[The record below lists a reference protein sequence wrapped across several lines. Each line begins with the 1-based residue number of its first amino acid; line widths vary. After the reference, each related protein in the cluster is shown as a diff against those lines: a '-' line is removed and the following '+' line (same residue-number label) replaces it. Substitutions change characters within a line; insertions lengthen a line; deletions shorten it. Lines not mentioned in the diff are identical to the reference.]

1 MEQLLV
7 STSVK
12 LMISEEEASTLN
24 EVTSNDTN
32 NI

>member
-12 LMISEEEASTLN
+12 LMNSEEEASTLN
-24 EVTSNDTN
+24 EVTINDT
-32 NI
+32 